1 VLVLAALVCLSPA
14 GVVGQARPDA
24 PPQPPRIITDVI
36 IRRDNIFSPA
46 EARNFIP
53 RLINSIHITTRA
65 STIRRE
71 LLFEAGQPYDSAL
84 VAESERNLRRLGVFR
99 EVVIDT
105 VHNDRGVMVF
115 VQTADGWS
123 TKADFRFRSAGG
135 QVVYTVAL
143 YEENLLGTASQAGVR
158 YRKTPDRSAVLLN
171 FRRPRLIKGQV
182 GVDFQYERR
191 SDGELFYGEVA
202 QPFFTLTTPSAFRV
216 SFDQRAGRVLRFYD
230 GELEAR
236 DSVQRRMTVAR
247 ASAAWAIR
255 AGPAG
260 YLRWGLLAQARREDF
275 APELGGHYVMPRTW
289 TGAAGPYLQ
298 WSRARYV
305 VASGFRGVGR
315 REDIDVSST
324 VLVGAMAAPSLLGYE
339 HDGIHAYFSGRT
351 GAVARNSFGYLDL
364 SAGAMLTTAGVD
376 TASVHAALTYIWQPG
391 PRHFA
396 VLHGSAG
403 MQKDPRPGQEFDLG
417 LGIGPRA
424 ARAHAFTGDRAFF
437 TSAEYRFNVDDD
449 FLALTGLG
457 VAAFVD
463 YGGAWYHGDPRR
475 TGVHAGIGLRLA
487 PSRSPGVEA
496 TRIDLARRFRG
507 PGEPGSWA
515 LVIGKGFPFT
525 TNGRLDY

>member
-1 VLVLAALVCLSPA
+1 MPAVLLCLLPA
-14 GVVGQARPDA
+14 GVAAQAHPDA
-24 PPQPPRIITDVI
+24 QPPAPRVITDVI
-36 IRRDNIFSPA
+36 IRRDNIFSAA
-46 EARNFIP
+46 EARSFIP
-53 RLINSIHITTRA
+53 RLVNSVHITTRA

-71 LLFEAGQPYDSAL
+71 LLFEVGQAYDSAL

-123 TKADFRFRSAGG
+123 TKADFRFRSTGG
-135 QVVYTVAL
+135 QIVYTIAMD
-143 YEENLLGTASQAGVR
+143 EENLLGTASQAGVR
-158 YRKTPDRSAVLLN
+158 YRKTPDRTAVLLN
-171 FRRPRLIKGQV
+171 FRRPRLISGRI

-191 SDGELFYGEVA
+191 SDGELFYGEVS
-202 QPFFTLTTPSAFRV
+202 QPFYTMTTPFAYRV
-216 SFDQRAGRVLRFYD
+216 SLDQRDGRILRFYD
-230 GELEAR
+230 GELQAR
-236 DSVQRRMTVAR
+236 DSIQRRMTLAR
-247 ASAAWAIR
+247 TSVAWATR
-255 AGPAG
+255 AGPGG
-260 YLRWGLLAQARREDF
+260 YVRVGVMAQARREDF
-275 APELGGHYVMPRTW
+275 VPESEGLVLPRTW

-298 WSRARYV
+298 WRRARYV
-305 VASGFRGVGR
+305 VSSGFRGVGR

-324 VLVGAMAAPSLLGYE
+324 ILVGAMAAPSFLGYE
-339 HDGIHAYFSGRT
+339 HDGVHAYFTGRT

-376 TASVHAALTYIWQPG
+376 TASVHAALTYIWQPDT
-391 PRHFA
+391 RHFA
-396 VLHGSAG
+396 VLHGAVG
-403 MQKDPRPGQEFDLG
+403 IQKDPRPGQEFDLG

-424 ARAHAFTGDRAFF
+424 ARAHAYTGDRAFF

-449 FLALTGLG
+449 FLQLTGLG

-463 YGGAWYHGDPRR
+463 YGGAWYQGDPRR

-487 PSRSPGVEA
+487 SSRSPGVDA
-496 TRIDLARRFRG
+496 TRIDIARRFRG

-525 TNGRLDY
+525 SSGRLDY